1 MNTKAENVVPATS
14 AGDIAKYA
22 LAVVLAAA
30 GIAAFYLFDGWIG
43 PVKALVVALGLA
55 AGVAVMATTALGRR
69 GKDFLSESLF
79 ELRKVVWPTHQEAR
93 RITLV
98 VMAVVVVIS
107 LILSLFDLVISSAIK
122 WLLGA

>member
-55 AGVAVMATTALGRR
+55 AGIAVMATTALGRR
-69 GKDFLSESLF
+69 GREFLSESLF
-79 ELRKVVWPTHQEAR
+79 ELRKVVWPSHQEAR
-93 RITLV
+93 RITLMV
-98 VMAVVVVIS
+98 GIVVVVIS
-107 LILSLFDLVISSAIK
+107 LILSLFDLVISTGIK
-122 WLLGA
+122 ALLGA